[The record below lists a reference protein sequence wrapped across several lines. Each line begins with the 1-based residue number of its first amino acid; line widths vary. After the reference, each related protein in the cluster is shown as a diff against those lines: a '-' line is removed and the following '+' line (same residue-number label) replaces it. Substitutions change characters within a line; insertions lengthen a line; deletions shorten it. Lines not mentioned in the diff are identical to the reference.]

1 MSDQPEVISQGGETP
16 SEKILTKQAL
26 DLMKQGVTGG
36 IGEALKSFKDL
47 PAEDRKA
54 LLGGAIALIGYLLLA
69 ADKKTTG
76 EDGKKKES
84 ESGLKTSES
93 PKPETKTALK
103 QAKEALQKEVSTGKK
118 EDSAKATPALIPDKA
133 VSTKSPETSK
143 KPEVLKQDT
152 VFYVGDSYMDGVTAG
167 RGLSSENID
176 AVTSRPFVSTGK
188 HWEGN
193 DVLTRAKR
201 TLENPQCKTI
211 VINGGLNDF
220 YASGDPEKTYNR
232 LVGAYGDILNIARSK
247 GIKVVILDVAKI
259 PKDHPKKAGVI
270 DYTDRLNKWFAQQA
284 NVTVVDTTTAVAGAF
299 TKDKTHTTRD
309 GYKRIYEKAVEV
321 MA

>member
-1 MSDQPEVISQGGETP
+1 MSDKPEVISQGGEMP
-16 SEKILTKQAL
+16 DEKMLTKQAL
-26 DLMKQGVTGG
+26 DLMKNRVTGG

-47 PAEDRKA
+47 PAEDRKTLFGA
-54 LLGGAIALIGYLLLA
+54 AIALMGYLLLA
-69 ADKKTTG
+69 KKTTG
-76 EDGKKKES
+76 ESGEKKES
-84 ESGLKTSES
+84 ETGLKTSE
-93 PKPETKTALK
+93 PETKTALR
-103 QAKEALQKEVSTGKK
+103 QARDSLQREADTDKK
-118 EDSAKATPALIPDKA
+118 ADSAKATPALIPDKA
-133 VSTKSPETSK
+133 VSAKSPETSK
-143 KPEVLKQDT
+143 KPEVLKQDG
-152 VFYVGDSYMDGVTAG
+152 VFYVGDSYMDGVTTG
-167 RGLSSENID
+167 RGLSAENID
-176 AVTSRPFVSTGK
+176 AVISRPFVSTGK